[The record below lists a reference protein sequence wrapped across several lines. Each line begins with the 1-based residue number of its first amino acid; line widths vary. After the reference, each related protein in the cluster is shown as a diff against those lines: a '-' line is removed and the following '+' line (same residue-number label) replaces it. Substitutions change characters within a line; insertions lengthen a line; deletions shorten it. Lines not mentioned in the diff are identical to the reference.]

1 MRRRLRV
8 PRLPVPLLIALA
20 CGLLTG
26 GVGTGAYVLGLL
38 DRVDLAAVDS
48 MFAIR
53 EDPAKARDVVVVA
66 IDENTFTDLK
76 VRWPMSRVHHA
87 RVVDRLRAAKVRA
100 IAYDVQFSERTN
112 PRADEELLWQL
123 YRARRT
129 PTILASVLDQPT
141 GGLFGDS
148 GEAIEVTGVT
158 PALASQVTD
167 ADGVIRRFESRSES
181 GVPTFAAAVA
191 AQASGRRLA
200 ARSGWIDWAGEPYT
214 IDVVSFSDVARGR
227 VPAAALRDKIAVVGA
242 TDPALHDLHA
252 VPTSGRDQMP
262 GPEVQA
268 NVIQTLLNGAPLRR
282 AARGADIGLIVG
294 AALIGALA
302 LLLPRRLER
311 RPVARTALGFAIPL
325 VLCAG
330 LVGGLLVA
338 FASGVLLTVAYPLA
352 AFGLATVFAT
362 ALLVS
367 YDAGERARRRL
378 REAFGRFV
386 PEQAVD
392 EVMASASGR
401 HLRGVERDATVMFA
415 DLRGFTDRSQR
426 KSAQDVIEFLN
437 HYLSEMSEAILAQG
451 GTVVSYM
458 GDGLMAVFGAP
469 LEQEDAADRALA
481 AARDMAGSRL
491 ERFNEWLGG
500 DGPAGACTMSIGLHS
515 GPVAS
520 GTVGGERRLEY
531 AAVGHT
537 TNVAAR
543 LESLT
548 RQVGYGILV
557 SETTHAR
564 LREPAEDLVRVGG
577 VDVRGVEEPVVV
589 WGLFP
594 DAPPVRAAA

>member
-1 MRRRLRV
+1 MRRRLGAL
-8 PRLPVPLLIALA
+8 RLAAPLLIALVT
-20 CGLLTG
+20 GLLSG
-26 GVGTGAYVLGLL
+26 AVGAGAYALGLL
-38 DRVDLAAVDS
+38 DRLDLTAADS
-48 MFAIR
+48 MFATR
-53 EDPAKARDVVVVA
+53 EDPGKARDVVVVA
-66 IDENTFTDLK
+66 IDEKTFTDLK
-76 VRWPMSRVHHA
+76 ARWPMSRVHHA
-87 RVVDRLRAAKVRA
+87 RVVDRLRAAKVRT
-100 IAYDVQFSERTN
+100 IAYDVQFSERTK

-123 YRARRT
+123 YRARKT
-129 PTILASVLDQPT
+129 PTVLASVLDQRT

-148 GEAIEVTGVT
+148 GEAIDVTGIT

-167 ADGVIRRFESRSES
+167 ADGVIRRFATQSES
-181 GVPTFAAAVA
+181 GMPTFAAAVA
-191 AQASGRRLA
+191 EESSKRPLA
-200 ARSGWIDWAGEPYT
+200 ARSGWIDWAGAPYSLE
-214 IDVVSFSDVARGR
+214 VVSFSDVARGR
-227 VPAAALRDKIAVVGA
+227 VPASVLRDKIAVVGA

-268 NVIQTLLNGAPLRR
+268 NVIQTLLNGVPLRK
-282 AARGADIGLIVG
+282 APPGADLALIVL
-294 AALIGALA
+294 AALAGAFA
-302 LLLPRRLER
+302 LLLPRRLEAW
-311 RPVARTALGFAIPL
+311 PVARVALSFAVPL
-325 VLCAG
+325 ALFAVLATG
-330 LVGGLLVA
+330 IVLA
-338 FASGVLLTVAYPLA
+338 FASGVLLTAAYPLA
-352 AFGLATVFAT
+352 AFGLATVLTT

-367 YDAGERARRRL
+367 YDAGERARKRL

-481 AARDMAGSRL
+481 AARDMAGPRL
-491 ERFNEWLGG
+491 EHFNEWLGG
-500 DGPAGACTMSIGLHS
+500 DGPAGACTLSIGLHS

-548 RQVGYGILV
+548 RKVGYGILV

-564 LREPAEDLVRVGG
+564 LREPADDLVRVGG

-589 WGLFP
+589 WGLHP
-594 DAPPVRAAA
+594 DEPAVRAAA

>member
-1 MRRRLRV
+1 MRRRLAVVRV
-8 PRLPVPLLIALA
+8 PAPLLIALVT
-20 CGLLTG
+20 GLLCG
-26 GVGTGAYVLGLL
+26 GLGTGAYALGLL
-38 DRVDLAAVDS
+38 DRLDLTAVDS
-48 MFAIR
+48 MFSTR
-53 EDPAKARDVVVVA
+53 EDPRKARDVVIVA
-66 IDENTFTDLK
+66 IDEKTFTDLK
-76 VRWPMSRVHHA
+76 ARWPMSRVHHA
-87 RVVDRLRAAKVRA
+87 RVVNRLRAAKVRT
-100 IAYDVQFSERTN
+100 IAYDVQFSERTK
-112 PRADEELLWQL
+112 PRADEQLLWQL
-123 YRARRT
+123 YRARKT
-129 PTILASVLDQPT
+129 PTVLASVLDERT
-141 GGLFGDS
+141 GGLFGAS
-148 GEAIEVTGVT
+148 REAIRVTGVT

-167 ADGVIRRFESRSES
+167 ADGVIRRFATHSES
-181 GVPTFAAAVA
+181 GMPTFAAAVA
-191 AQASGRRLA
+191 EESSRRPLPT
-200 ARSGWIDWAGEPYT
+200 RSGWIDWAGDPYT

-227 VPAAALRDKIAVVGA
+227 VPAARLRDRIAVVGA
-242 TDPALHDLHA
+242 TDAALHDLHA
-252 VPTSGRDQMP
+252 VPTSGRYQMP

-268 NVIQTLLNGAPLRR
+268 NVIQTLLNGAPLRK
-282 AARGADIGLIVG
+282 ASRGADIALIVL
-294 AALIGALA
+294 AALAAALA

-311 RPVARTALGFAIPL
+311 WPVVRTALGFVIPL
-325 VLCAG
+325 VLLSL
-330 LVGGLLVA
+330 LVGGIVVA
-338 FASGVLLTVAYPLA
+338 FASGLLLTVAYPLT
-352 AFGLATVFAT
+352 AFGLAALVTT

-469 LEQEDAADRALA
+469 LEQDDAADRALA
-481 AARDMAGSRL
+481 AARDMAGPRL
-491 ERFNEWLGG
+491 ERFNEWLAA
-500 DGPAGACTMSIGLHS
+500 DGPDGACTLSVGLHS

-548 RQVGYGILV
+548 RKVGYGVLI
-557 SETTHAR
+557 SETTHLR
-564 LREPAEDLVRVGG
+564 LKEPAEDLVRVGG

-589 WGLFP
+589 WGLHP
-594 DAPPVRAAA
+594 DAPAVRAAA